1 MITQLTLP
9 PYTDR
14 YKSIEQRFLDFHAA
28 NPHVYAA
35 IVRLAKQL
43 RASGATAGSM
53 KQIFEVLRWEHKLR
67 TNGEEFVLNNSY
79 TPFYSR
85 MVMDQEW
92 GFKGFFETREQKAV

>member
-53 KQIFEVLRWEHKLR
+53 KQIFEVLR
-67 TNGEEFVLNNSY
+67 
-79 TPFYSR
+79 

>member
-1 MITQLTLP
+1 MLTQLSLP

-14 YKSIEQRFLDFHAA
+14 YKSIEQRFVDFHKS

-53 KQIFEVLRWEHKLR
+53 KQIFEVLRWEEKLK
-67 TNGEEFVLNNSY
+67 TNSDDFVLNNDFTAS
-79 TPFYSR
+79 YSR
-85 MVMDQEW
+85 LVMDQEF
-92 GFKGFFETREQKAV
+92 GFNGFFETRERKAP